1 VGRRG
6 LQDSRCMP
14 CLSKEAIQQLR
25 TDLTEAREQLAEAVA
40 GLRKIYNC
48 GQSIEPDHWKFR
60 CMARDVARNTLARLS
75 PSPKQ
80 TAGGGE
86 G

>member
-1 VGRRG
+1 MTSEQTQRMSDEQIAEVLEWVDEEECWCPPPQEVGRRG

-40 GLRKIYNC
+40 GLRKI
-48 GQSIEPDHWKFR
+48 
-60 CMARDVARNTLARLS
+60 
-75 PSPKQ
+75 
-80 TAGGGE
+80 
-86 G
+86 